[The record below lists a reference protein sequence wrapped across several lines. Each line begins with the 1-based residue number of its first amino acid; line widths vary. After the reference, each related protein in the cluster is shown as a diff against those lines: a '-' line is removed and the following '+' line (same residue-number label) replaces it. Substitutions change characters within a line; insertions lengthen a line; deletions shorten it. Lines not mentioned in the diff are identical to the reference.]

1 MASSIVG
8 LTDLSISLID
18 AGNRLLK
25 PPPSSTDELLAL
37 LNVRLLLFYSF
48 NQNRVFLPL
57 LGWVLRNAIRVFS
70 SLPLREPRMLISSH
84 CLVKSWTFFVLKAKP
99 FPL

>member
-18 AGNRLLK
+18 AGNRLRS

-37 LNVRLLLFYSF
+37 LNVRLLLFDSF

-57 LGWVLRNAIRVFS
+57 LGWVLRNAIRV
-70 SLPLREPRMLISSH
+70 SLPCR
-84 CLVKSWTFFVLKAKP
+84 
-99 FPL
+99 